1 MYCLIQLQELRNEQL
16 GWSRIERAGM
26 VDADRRIRMCN
37 NNASQGMKA
46 LVHHAPGKKSSD
58 DAPKPVLQKGG

>member
-1 MYCLIQLQELRNEQL
+1 
-16 GWSRIERAGM
+16 M